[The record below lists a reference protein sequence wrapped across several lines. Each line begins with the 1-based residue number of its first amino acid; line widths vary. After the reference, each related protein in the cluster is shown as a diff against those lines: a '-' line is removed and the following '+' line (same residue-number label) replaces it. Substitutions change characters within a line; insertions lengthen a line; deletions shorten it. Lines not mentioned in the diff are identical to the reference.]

1 MNNGTM
7 YATDIPRLP
16 AGITIAAVAAL
27 ALAIAA
33 AAPAITHDVPGTYP
47 TIQAAV
53 DAAAPGDT
61 VAVAAGVYEE
71 QVVIMSDIALMGA
84 GSDVTT
90 VQAPVLLPFKF
101 GIREY
106 RSVICALEP
115 AVAVTVAGLTID
127 GLQRQPD
134 SGAFVGLSFY
144 HCGGEIRDVQ
154 VRNVHPWPATDA
166 ITGIGVLVSGAM
178 GTAPKP
184 MTLVDVAVQRYQKV
198 GVAVAGP
205 YHAVLQNVRTDTD
218 GVYSD
223 AVQNGI
229 ELDFVHSAR
238 VTGCEVRN
246 VYYDG
251 DPYPDVTAVGLL
263 GYFSDDVVVTD
274 FRSDR
279 CQAGIYLLHTP
290 LQLEDAEI
298 IAMESSPGFSQ
309 GLVSIDFVGFAE
321 AIAGVPWTMPRPLID
336 DASPPSRPQYTYPVT
351 VRDCVFDG
359 SGNPLS
365 RGLAVIS
372 GSAEALIF
380 TVERCLLQDWETGVT
395 SLEGGIGAMYAR
407 MSGCRFT
414 GNSSYG
420 VFAATLS
427 PLDARGSTWGHV
439 SGPYHPA
446 KNPLGMGDTVSDD
459 VLFDPWLTGNVA
471 PLPAPQTISL
481 GDHDGA
487 AYTDTLTVEYLGGAD
502 DALYAYSALVQW
514 DPAVVDAVTI
524 RRPARGGFADAVAFQ
539 VLPTTGG
546 ATVDAALGG
555 ARPGIASGPLCTIE
569 FAATGMPDWTPTP
582 VTVTMLQARN
592 TANQPVTGLTPDAG
606 ELVVDLQAP
615 RVYGASIVNETLAH
629 TDEFAKNGDLVAM
642 SVVVEDGDP
651 FLGRGAIRGIP
662 GHLWGSPYLY
672 TPPDAYVGTLAIWAA
687 RPAFLTP
694 TDGPTPFFAEARD
707 PSGNLSPIT
716 SDTLTADNTPP
727 VAVTGLRATSGHNA
741 IGLAWNDAT
750 GNDLN
755 YRRTVVRAARW
766 QDYPWYDGTPPDYP
780 ALPIDGEAI
789 YEGDAASADLVF
801 AADGAERDILRFGAM
816 VEDMAGHVSAA
827 DVGSQTD
834 AVNYRLG
841 DVRGHDPGSPG
852 DGLVDIYDVDRLGDT
867 YGLLRGEIGFDG
879 ECDVAPVDGNP
890 GVPVPDEAIG
900 LDDLMVFAD
909 QFDLDQPP
917 APAAGDDTMPQ
928 LAWRPVAD
936 DTWALELLA
945 PCPRLKGLALRGE
958 APAGVA
964 LTLAA
969 GPLLHAQPGPWFLH
983 PGRGGLEA
991 HVAML
996 GHGVGLAGSGVILT
1010 LRADGP
1016 AALPTPALDLR
1027 DVDLQPMD
1035 SGMPTAAPDAGP
1047 ADVPRVFRAGP
1058 AYPNPFNPSTDIAF
1072 DLPAARH
1079 VTVSV
1084 YDAAGRLVTVLL
1096 DDRLPAARHTTRWT
1110 GNDRSGRAVAAGTY
1124 IWRLEAGPWSAT
1136 GKLQLVK

>member
-1 MNNGTM
+1 MNTRTM
-7 YATDIPRLP
+7 FTTLIPYRP
-16 AGITIAAVAAL
+16 VGMIIAAVATFIL
-27 ALAIAA
+27 SIAA
-33 AAPAITHDVPGTYP
+33 TAPAITHDVPGTYP

-71 QVVIMSDIALMGA
+71 QVVITTDIVLLGA
-84 GSDVTT
+84 GSDATT
-90 VQAPVLLPFKF
+90 VQAPPVMPFKF
-101 GIREY
+101 GVREY
-106 RSVICALEP
+106 RAVICAVDP
-115 AVAVTVAGLTID
+115 ATVATVAGLTID

-144 HCGGEIRDVQ
+144 HCGGEIRDVR
-154 VRNVHPWPATDA
+154 VLNVHPWPATDQ
-166 ITGIGVLVSGAM
+166 ITGIGVLASGLM
-178 GTAPKP
+178 GAAPKP
-184 MTLVDVAVQRYQKV
+184 ISITDVEVLRYQKV
-198 GVAVAGP
+198 GLVVAGP
-205 YHAVLQNVRTDTD
+205 YHAVLENVRTDPD

-223 AVQNGI
+223 SVQNGI

-238 VTGCEVRN
+238 VTGCEVHN

-251 DPYPDVTAVGLL
+251 DPYPDITSVGLL
-263 GYFSDDVVVTD
+263 AYFSDDVVVTD
-274 FRSDR
+274 SRTDR
-279 CQAGIYLLHTP
+279 CQTGIYLLHSP
-290 LQLEDAEI
+290 FRLESAEVVAI
-298 IAMESSPGFSQ
+298 ESSPGFSQ
-309 GLVSIDFVGFAE
+309 GLVSIDFVGFAD
-321 AIAGVPWTMPRPLID
+321 AAAGMPWTMPRPLID
-336 DASPPSRPQYTYPVT
+336 DAPPPSRPQYTYPVT
-351 VRDCVFDG
+351 VRDCTFDG

-365 RGLAVIS
+365 RGIAVIS
-372 GSAEALIF
+372 ASAEALIL
-380 TVERCLLQDWETGVT
+380 TVERCLLRDWETGVT
-395 SLEGGIGAMYAR
+395 SLEGGIGAVYGR
-407 MSGCRFT
+407 LSGCRFED
-414 GNSSYG
+414 NSAYG
-420 VFAATLS
+420 AFAATIS
-427 PLDARGSTWGHV
+427 PLDARGSTWGHA

-481 GDHDGA
+481 GDYDGA

-502 DALYAYSALVQW
+502 DALYAFSALVEW
-514 DPAVVDAVTI
+514 DPAVVDAVSI
-524 RRPARGGFADAVAFQ
+524 RRPSRGGFADAVAFQ

-546 ATVDAALGG
+546 ATIDAALGG
-555 ARPGIASGPLCTIE
+555 ARPGITSGPLCTIE
-569 FAATGMPDWTPTP
+569 FAATGTPDWTPAA
-582 VTVTMLQARN
+582 VTVSLLQARN
-592 TANQPVTGLTPDAG
+592 TANQPVTGFSTDAG

-615 RVYGASIVNETLAH
+615 RVYGATIVNETLAH
-629 TDEFAKNGDLVAM
+629 TDEFAKNGDLVSM

-651 FLGRGAIRGIP
+651 MLGRGAIRGIP

-694 TDGPTPFFAEARD
+694 TDGPAPFFAEARD

-716 SDTLTADNTPP
+716 SDTLTADNTVPAP
-727 VAVTGLRATSGHNA
+727 VSGLQATPGHNA
-741 IGLAWNDAT
+741 IGLAWDDAT
-750 GNDLN
+750 GSDLN
-755 YRRTVVRAARW
+755 YRRTLVRGVRW
-766 QDYPWYDGTPPDYP
+766 HDYPWYDGAAPDYP
-780 ALPIDGEAI
+780 TLPGDGEAV
-789 YEGDAASADLVF
+789 YEGDDITVDLAF
-801 AADGAERDILRFGAM
+801 AADGSQRDILRFGAM
-816 VEDMAGHVSAA
+816 VEDMAGNVSAA
-827 DVGSQTD
+827 DVGSRAE

-879 ECDVAPVDGNP
+879 ECDVAPVNGNP
-890 GVPVPDEAIG
+890 GVPLPDEAID

-909 QFDLDQPP
+909 QFELDQAAPP
-917 APAAGDDTMPQ
+917 AEGGAALPQ
-928 LAWRPVAD
+928 LVWRAESD
-936 DTWALELLA
+936 DTWVLELLE
-945 PCPRLKGLALRGE
+945 PCPRLKGLSLRGE
-958 APAGVA
+958 APAGVS

-996 GHGVGLAGSGVILT
+996 GHGVGLAGSGVILS

-1016 AALPTPALDLR
+1016 ATLPAPVLDLR
-1027 DVDLQPMD
+1027 DIDLQPMGGD
-1035 SGMPTAAPDAGP
+1035 SPTAVDDRGA

-1084 YDAAGRLVTVLL
+1084 YDAAGRLVAMLL

-1110 GNDRSGRAVAAGTY
+1110 GCDRSGRPVAAGTY
-1124 IWRLEAGPWSAT
+1124 IWRLEAGPWSAS